1 MKGSKLLNT
10 QIIKVIILLLIIGF
24 YNTNIYGQDD
34 ESMKD
39 ANIALD
45 FVEDEGTNKII
56 ATVTDMDGNPVEEL
70 DLYFYVKRTF
80 SNLPIGDVFNTTD
93 EDGKVTV
100 NFPSNLPGDHDG
112 NVIIL
117 TKIMDS
123 DLYNDLTIETT
134 KNWGIPTP
142 NIDQLEE
149 KRSLWAASA
158 NAPISLILIVSS
170 LIASVWFVIC
180 FIIYKLFIIS
190 KIRRT
195 EI

>member
-1 MKGSKLLNT
+1 MKISKFLNK
-10 QIIKVIILLLIIGF
+10 QIFKAIIFILFIGL
-24 YNTNIYGQDD
+24 YNMVIYGQDD
-34 ESMKD
+34 EDMQD
-39 ANIALD
+39 ANISLA
-45 FVEDEGTNKII
+45 FVEDEGANKII

-93 EDGKVTV
+93 EDGMVSV
-100 NFPSNLPGDHDG
+100 NFPNDLPGDHDG
-112 NVIIL
+112 NVIII
-117 TKIMDS
+117 TRIMDS

-170 LIASVWFVIC
+170 LIASVWFIIC
-180 FIIYKLFIIS
+180 YIIYKLFIIS

>member
-1 MKGSKLLNT
+1 MKDPNYLNI
-10 QIIKVIILLLIIGF
+10 QIFKVFVLSVFIGLNVTTVF
-24 YNTNIYGQDD
+24 GQDD
-34 ESMKD
+34 ESMQD

-45 FVEDEGTNKII
+45 FVENGEANKIV

-93 EDGKVTV
+93 EEGMVTIT
-100 NFPSNLPGDHDG
+100 FPNDLPGDHEG

-117 TKIMDS
+117 TKIMES

-134 KNWGIPTP
+134 KKWGIPTP

-170 LIASVWFVIC
+170 LIISVWFIIC
-180 FIIYKLFIIS
+180 YIIYKLYRIS
-190 KIRRT
+190 KIRT
-195 EI
+195 SES